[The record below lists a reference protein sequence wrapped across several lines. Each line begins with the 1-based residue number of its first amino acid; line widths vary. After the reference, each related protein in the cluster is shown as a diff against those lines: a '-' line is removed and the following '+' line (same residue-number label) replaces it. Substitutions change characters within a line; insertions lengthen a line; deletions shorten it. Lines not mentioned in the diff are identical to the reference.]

1 MASLIKNVDMVKT
14 NSPKKSPDLTIDRKP
29 DCGWYSPAV
38 WCRTLGVS
46 KSTISRWIR
55 LGLLKHTRIRKRI
68 LIHESAIEVMF
79 RRHEIPAWRSEIEKN
94 FENKDD

>member
-1 MASLIKNVDMVKT
+1 MVKI
-14 NSPKKSPDLTIDRKP
+14 NSPIKSPDRTIDHKP
-29 DCGWYSPAV
+29 DCGWYTPAV

-68 LIHESAIEVMF
+68 LIHESAMNEMF
-79 RRHEIPAWRSEIEKN
+79 ARHEKPAWRSEIKEQSEGEKL
-94 FENKDD
+94 